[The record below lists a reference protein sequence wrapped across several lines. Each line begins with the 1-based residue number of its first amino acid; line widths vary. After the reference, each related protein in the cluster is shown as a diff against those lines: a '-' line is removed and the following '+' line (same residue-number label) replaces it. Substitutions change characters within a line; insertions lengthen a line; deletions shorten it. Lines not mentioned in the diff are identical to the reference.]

1 MHSSVDYL
9 WIGKNGFAIYM
20 DSQNYLHCPQ
30 LVEYTTHEKCHPQ
43 IVDSTFDKAFV

>member
-9 WIGKNGFAIYM
+9 WIGKNEFPLYM
-20 DSQNYLHCPQ
+20 DSQNYLHCLQ
-30 LVEYTTHEKCHPQ
+30 LVEYTTHEKCYSQ